1 MHPPSK
7 NRPGLV
13 SAKHYTNLFASNNS
27 IMTQAGRCLD
37 SVAWLKQPKMLIL
50 KEQIPISREFEQNND
65 VQGST
70 VFGNQMANPANDTN
84 HQKGG
89 TTPVP
94 ISQPKSSGE
103 GQTDLSLIIG
113 CVCVVG
119 LVLVVSIFVFVLCR
133 MCHSGSRGNRALL
146 GKVPMERGS
155 DAGDCSG
162 SNSNSGRKTKALD
175 ANNGM
180 VSGGGGGDGRFM
192 TFGGPGAFC
201 LANTMASG
209 EIPSPSI
216 PVDMYSAFNG
226 NDGMLQTLHL
236 MQQQHQKQQTV
247 SGYDS
252 TLRPL
257 LQNFSAA
264 GFATLGPS
272 GAPPSMFQV
281 PPPPPPPD
289 QPLPPLPPIT
299 PTSGTSGTQQ
309 HHQRPSS
316 TINPYAASSAVSI
329 FANGGNGTTMI
340 TSTHTG
346 IGINQVAR
354 IVKTK

>member
-1 MHPPSK
+1 
-7 NRPGLV
+7 
-13 SAKHYTNLFASNNS
+13 
-27 IMTQAGRCLD
+27 
-37 SVAWLKQPKMLIL
+37 
-50 KEQIPISREFEQNND
+50 
-65 VQGST
+65 
-70 VFGNQMANPANDTN
+70 MANPANETN
-84 HQKGG
+84 HRKGG
-89 TTPVP
+89 STPVP
-94 ISQPKSSGE
+94 IPQPKSSGE

-180 VSGGGGGDGRFM
+180 VSGGGGGDGRFT

-201 LANTMASG
+201 LANTMAAG
-209 EIPSPSI
+209 EIPSPNI

-236 MQQQHQKQQTV
+236 MQQQQQQQQTA

-264 GFATLGPS
+264 GFATLGS
-272 GAPPSMFQV
+272 NGAPPSMFQIP

-299 PTSGTSGTQQ
+299 PSSGTSGTQQ

-316 TINPYAASSAVSI
+316 TINSYAASSAVSI
-329 FANGGNGTTMI
+329 FANGGNGATMI

-346 IGINQVAR
+346 
-354 IVKTK
+354 